1 MFVILNKYYDLNSLT
16 SLLYYFQKTVTISGS
31 TLSIL
36 RYHDIYSYKFKIRNI
51 LPKRIL
57 IPGHQY
63 LKERQLVCISFLY
76 GRIIHLI
83 KLNSNNIKR
92 QLD

>member
-57 IPGHQY
+57 IPGRQY